1 MHLIIL
7 VLHNESEYN
16 YFAINLDEVG
26 EPIEYEEVELV
37 DTCIFYTVPCF
48 KYFFIFENGFSIS
61 KFKAT
66 TAKIA
71 PN

>member
-37 DTCIFYTVPCF
+37 DTCILYRTLFQ
-48 KYFFIFENGFSIS
+48 IFLFLLLQKKIIS
-61 KFKAT
+61 Y
-66 TAKIA
+66 
-71 PN
+71 

>member
-48 KYFFIFENGFSIS
+48 KYFYFLLLQKKIIS
-61 KFKAT
+61 Y
-66 TAKIA
+66 
-71 PN
+71 

>member
-48 KYFFIFENGFSIS
+48 KYFFIFYSYR
-61 KFKAT
+61 KR
-66 TAKIA
+66 
-71 PN
+71 

>member
-37 DTCIFYTVPCF
+37 DICIFYTVPCF
-48 KYFFIFENGFSIS
+48 KYFFIFYSYRKDNKLLKMIEESSNY
-61 KFKAT
+61 
-66 TAKIA
+66 
-71 PN
+71 